1 MSLLDLAKKI
11 QRRIPVPVVASAFE
25 AFAIAVDLAADS
37 AVVCVLERATVVT
50 SELRH
55 RGFEVP
61 RVVNTSK
68 KVFHLRHLQRLPG
81 AEYPEVIRIVS
92 ALLEALP
99 TARMPP
105 ALVVNV
111 TNVGKPV
118 IVLMTKSALR
128 PIAVTIA
135 DGAAEHRVASNEYR
149 VPAKD
154 MVSTLAVL
162 LQSDRFKISPDL
174 TEAEALTSELG
185 NLDADSDWKESNGLS
200 LAVCLAAWWGERMMP
215 TPKIEFTMAR

>member
-1 MSLLDLAKKI
+1 MSLVDLARKI
-11 QRRIPVPVVASAFE
+11 QSRIPVPVVASAFE
-25 AFAIAVDLAADS
+25 AFATAVDLAADS
-37 AVVCVLERATVVT
+37 AVVCVLEGATVVT

-55 RGFEVP
+55 RGFEAPAVI
-61 RVVNTSK
+61 NTK
-68 KVFHLRHLQRLPG
+68 KRIFHLRHLQRLPG
-81 AEYPEVIRIVS
+81 AGYPEVIRTVS

-111 TNVGKPV
+111 TNAGRPV

-128 PIAVTIA
+128 PITITIA
-135 DGAAEHRVASNEYR
+135 DGAAEHRVAPNEFR

-154 MVSTLAVL
+154 LGGTLAVL

-174 TEAEALTSELG
+174 TEASALTSELG
-185 NLDADSDWKESNGLS
+185 NLDAGTDWKESNGLS
-200 LAVCLAAWWGERMMP
+200 LAVCLASWWGERMMP
-215 TPKIEFTMAR
+215 VPKIEFSMAG